1 MESSLEEAQ
10 MDVDMSTKIDKN
22 GMPQFKATRTPS
34 EDGKEF
40 DAKRAR
46 DLGIPVFARIEIP
59 MNGRYQLRDY
69 ARELHELAERME
81 RLSRDLDSDEV
92 YVVMQ
97 AHREIRHVSERL
109 RSRRG
114 PKPQHGG

>member
-1 MESSLEEAQ
+1 
-10 MDVDMSTKIDKN
+10 MDADMTTRIDKS
-22 GMPQFKATRTPS
+22 GMPQFKAGRTPV

-40 DAKRAR
+40 DEKKAR
-46 DLGIPVFARIEIP
+46 DMGIPVFARIEIP

-69 ARELHELAERME
+69 ARELHELAERLE
-81 RLSRDLDSDEV
+81 RLSRDLDTEEV
-92 YVVMQ
+92 YVVMR
-97 AHREIRHVSERL
+97 AHREIRVVSERL